1 MIIGVLFVYY
11 ILYVV
16 SFGLRESHFVVLFA
30 RSKPL
35 DFMLKLLFLT
45 GYIEFGAKIFFF
57 EEVHCIWA
65 VFAVGCCIIN
75 PSVYFTFKNSTWCSH
90 CVPVFFFYVSQNKQ

>member
-1 MIIGVLFVYY
+1 MIIEVLFVYY

-30 RSKPL
+30 L
-35 DFMLKLLFLT
+35 DFVLKLRPLT

-57 EEVHCIWA
+57 EEV
-65 VFAVGCCIIN
+65 
-75 PSVYFTFKNSTWCSH
+75 K
-90 CVPVFFFYVSQNKQ
+90 